1 MSDSL
6 CAAGTAIA
14 VKINYTP
21 MEKNPAHIIMEANS
35 RAINIQSC
43 PDNNLGNCTLLNF
56 LHRLAWVNCGMCP
69 WQSWLER

>member
-21 MEKNPAHIIMEANS
+21 MGKNPAHIIMEANS
-35 RAINIQSC
+35 RTINTQSC
-43 PDNNLGNCTLLNF
+43 PDNNLGNRTC
-56 LHRLAWVNCGMCP
+56 
-69 WQSWLER
+69 